1 MDRRNWEK
9 FTDNKGYIVP
19 EVILTL
25 VEVGILCDILEAN
38 TPLFDL
44 SGNTKL

>member
-9 FTDNKGYIVP
+9 FTDNKKGYIVP
-19 EVILTL
+19 EVILADVTL

-44 SGNTKL
+44 